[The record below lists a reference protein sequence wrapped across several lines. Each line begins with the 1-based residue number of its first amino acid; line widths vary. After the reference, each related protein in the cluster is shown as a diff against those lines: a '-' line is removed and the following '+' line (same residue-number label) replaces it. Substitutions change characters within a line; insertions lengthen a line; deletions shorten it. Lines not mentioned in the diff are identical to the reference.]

1 MRHRASC
8 STTCRYVIGTII
20 IAMMSSLSAIADTYY
35 GPKDYSIVP
44 PLPDVATLM
53 QYQEIPVDCFSGV
66 PNISYDLFTIK
77 AGSISIPIRL
87 SGLGLSASFAY
98 DDNKRIVMSSSTPIK
113 IDAQQASTS
122 YPSKFVVKDASG
134 IKYTFGTNEKTRY
147 EYYYRPPELTRTLDS
162 VLYTSA
168 WHLSKVS
175 DPCGN
180 EVRFVYSDKT
190 PTKWRESGSDTR
202 NYSLNREFDHSI
214 VSDAHSCGT
223 TVYYSKRL
231 ERIEWSAGKV
241 VYEYAGIDASL
252 GASGHKNYK
261 VPGSKSKIREGSTFL
276 SPIKFVLILKTL

>member
-44 PLPDVATLM
+44 PSPDVATLM

-190 PTKWRESGSDTR
+190 STKWRESGSDTR

-241 VYEYAGIDASL
+241 VYEYAGIDNHWEHQVIKTIKCQA
-252 GASGHKNYK
+252 AN
-261 VPGSKSKIREGSTFL
+261 PKSAKGQHSSRR
-276 SPIKFVLILKTL
+276 